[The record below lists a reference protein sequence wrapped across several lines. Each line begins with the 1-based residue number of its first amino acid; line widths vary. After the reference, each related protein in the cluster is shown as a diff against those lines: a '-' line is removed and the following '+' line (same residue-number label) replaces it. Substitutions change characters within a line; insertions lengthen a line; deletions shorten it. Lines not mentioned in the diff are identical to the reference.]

1 MATKASPPDMPN
13 VSHLLKPFIP
23 LISKLLIIL
32 FLVFF
37 GLMFLGSWYFE
48 TQAGHTYF
56 YQNTLTGGT
65 DVYTEPGVHLR
76 MPYFSKITPY
86 KQVMTVGFGEQDTL
100 VTRAIR
106 EINVRFADTYTGMI
120 TITFR
125 FKLPTDKEKIKTMH
139 REFRSFDNL
148 VDALLTKTARDVVVN
163 TSTQYTG
170 EEFFQGA
177 LNQFKASLSDQLS
190 YGIYKTERK
199 QVEVEQTGLAPV
211 GLGQENSNELRKS
224 KTLVWKTVPV
234 INAEGK
240 YVRLDNPLE
249 RYGIEVTQVTIGD
262 TRPEQQLEK
271 LLSEK
276 KRLVADRIK
285 TVQEQE
291 TAKEQAK
298 TAQLKAEIERT
309 KAKQEALKQKELAV
323 IAKQREV
330 EEAEKQ
336 ADKEIIE
343 QQKLKDLAVIQKAKE
358 LEIAQANRDIQSANY
373 EAAKFEAQAIR
384 EKGLAEADV
393 TKAKY
398 AALIPEIYAAEL
410 QRDIANIIYPNLKG
424 IQVAMPN
431 NVVSLGGK
439 DGQAILP
446 TNLDVLS
453 SFATIGTM
461 EKLQKQALES
471 ELQPISPAYSVPSR

>member
-1 MATKASPPDMPN
+1 MAKANPPDMPN
-13 VSHLLKPFIP
+13 VSVLLKPFMP
-23 LISKLLIIL
+23 LITKLLVIL
-32 FLVFF
+32 FLIFF

-65 DVYTEPGVHLR
+65 NVYTEPGVHLR

-86 KQVMTVGFGEQDTL
+86 KQVMTVGFGDQDSR
-100 VTRAIR
+100 VTRATR
-106 EINVRFADTYTGMI
+106 EVNVRFADTYTGMI
-120 TITFR
+120 TLTFR
-125 FKLPTDKEKIKTMH
+125 FKLPMDKEKVKTIH

-177 LNQFKASLSDQLS
+177 LNQFKSALIDQLR

-199 QVEVEQTGLAPV
+199 QVEIEQTGLAPV
-211 GLGQENSNELRKS
+211 GLGQENSNQLRKS

-234 INAEGK
+234 VDNAGVF
-240 YVRLDNPLE
+240 VRLDNPLE

-271 LLSEK
+271 LLAEK

-336 ADKEIIE
+336 ADKEKIE

-384 EKGLAEADV
+384 EKGLAEAEV
-393 TKAKY
+393 TKAMY
-398 AALIPEIYAAEL
+398 DALDPEIYSAEL
-410 QRDIANIIYPNLKG
+410 QRDIANIIYPNLRHIK
-424 IQVAMPN
+424 VDMPN
-431 NVVSLGGK
+431 NVVNLGGEN
-439 DGQAILP
+439 GQTALP

-461 EKLQKQALES
+461 EKLQKQAIEAEVPS
-471 ELQPISPAYSVPSR
+471 SPAYAVPMR

>member
-1 MATKASPPDMPN
+1 MAKANPPDMPD
-13 VSHLLKPFIP
+13 VSNLIKPFVP
-23 LISKLLIIL
+23 LISKLVVIL
-32 FLVFF
+32 FVVMF

-65 DVYTEPGVHLR
+65 NVYTEPGVHLR
-76 MPYFSKITPY
+76 MPYFSRITEY
-86 KQVMTVGFGEQDTL
+86 KQVMTVGFGDQESI
-100 VTRAIR
+100 VTRSTR

-125 FKLPTDKEKIKTMH
+125 FKLPVDKEKVKTIH
-139 REFRSFDNL
+139 REFRGFDNL

-177 LNQFKASLSDQLS
+177 LNQFKAALIDQLR

-211 GLGQENSNELRKS
+211 GLGQEDSNQLRKS
-224 KTLVWKTVPV
+224 TTLVWKTVPLMDSSG
-234 INAEGK
+234 NF
-240 YVRLDNPLE
+240 VRLDNPLE

-271 LLSEK
+271 LLAEK

-336 ADKEIIE
+336 ADKEKIE

-358 LEIAQANRDIQSANY
+358 LEIAQANRDIQAANY

-393 TKAKY
+393 TKARY
-398 AALIPEIYAAEL
+398 NALDPEIYAAEL
-410 QRDIANIIYPNLKG
+410 QRDVANIIYPNLRN
-424 IQVAMPN
+424 IRIDMPN
-431 NVVSLGGK
+431 NVVNLGGQ
-439 DGQAILP
+439 DGKAALP

-453 SFATIGTM
+453 SFAAISTM
-461 EKLQKQALES
+461 EKLKQQAIES
-471 ELQPISPAYSVPSR
+471 EASPAYSVPNR

>member
-1 MATKASPPDMPN
+1 MTKPNPPDMPN
-13 VSHLLKPFIP
+13 VSNLVKPFIP
-23 LISKLLIIL
+23 LITKSVIVLFLII
-32 FLVFF
+32 F

-56 YQNTLTGGT
+56 YQNTLTGKT

-76 MPYFSKITPY
+76 MPYFSKTTEY
-86 KQVMTVGFGEQDTL
+86 KQVMTVGFGEQDSV
-100 VTRAIR
+100 VTRAAR
-106 EINVRFADTYTGMI
+106 EINVRFADTYTGLI

-125 FKLPTDKEKIKTMH
+125 FKLPVDKEKIKTMH
-139 REFRSFDNL
+139 REFRSFNNL

-177 LNQFKASLSDQLS
+177 LNQFKASLIDQLR
-190 YGIYKTERK
+190 YGIYETERK
-199 QVEVEQTGLAPV
+199 QVEIVQTGLAPI

-234 INAEGK
+234 VDNAGR

-249 RYGIEVTQVTIGD
+249 RYGIEVTQVTIGN
-262 TRPEQQLEK
+262 TRPEQQLEN
-271 LLSEK
+271 LLAEK

-285 TVQEQE
+285 SVQEQE

-298 TAQLKAEIERT
+298 TAQLKAEIQRT
-309 KAKQEALKQKELAV
+309 IAKQEALKQKELAV
-323 IAKQREV
+323 IVKQREV

-336 ADKEIIE
+336 ADKEKIE

-358 LEIAQANRDIQSANY
+358 LEIAQANRDIQAANY

-384 EKGLAEADV
+384 EKGLAEAEV
-393 TKAKY
+393 TKAMY
-398 AALIPEIYAAEL
+398 NAFEPEIYAAEL
-410 QRDIANIIYPNLKG
+410 QRDIANIIYPNLRHIK
-424 IQVAMPN
+424 IEMPN
-431 NVVSLGGK
+431 NVVNLGNK
-439 DGQAILP
+439 DGKATLP
-446 TNLDVLS
+446 TNLDILS

-461 EKLQKQALES
+461 EKLKRQAALES
-471 ELQPISPAYSVPSR
+471 PTDSAQ

>member
-1 MATKASPPDMPN
+1 MAKATPPDMPD
-13 VSHLLKPFIP
+13 VSKLVKPFAP
-23 LISKLLIIL
+23 LITKLIIGL
-32 FLVFF
+32 FVIIF

-48 TQAGHTYF
+48 TEAGYTYF

-65 DVYTEPGVHLR
+65 NVYSEPGIHLR
-76 MPYFSKITPY
+76 MPYFSKVTRY
-86 KQVMTVGFGEQDTL
+86 KQVMTVGFGEQDST

-120 TITFR
+120 NITFR
-125 FKLPTDKEKIKTMH
+125 FKLPVDKEKFKTIH
-139 REFRSFDNL
+139 REFRNFDNL
-148 VDALLTKTARDVVVN
+148 ADALLSKTARDVVVN

-177 LNQFKASLSDQLS
+177 LNQFKSALIDQLR

-234 INAEGK
+234 VDNAGVF
-240 YVRLDNPLE
+240 VRLDNPLE

-358 LEIAQANRDIQSANY
+358 LEISQANRDIQAANY

-384 EKGLAEADV
+384 EKGLAEAEV
-393 TKAKY
+393 TKAMY
-398 AALIPEIYAAEL
+398 DALDPEIYGAEL
-410 QRDIANIIYPNLKG
+410 QRDIANIIYPNLRH
-424 IQVAMPN
+424 IQIEMPN
-431 NVVSLGGK
+431 NVVNLSGV
-439 DGQAILP
+439 DGQAALP

-453 SFATIGTM
+453 SFAAISTM
-461 EKLQKQALES
+461 EKLKQQAIETNAQS
-471 ELQPISPAYSVPSR
+471 STYNVQGQ

>member
-1 MATKASPPDMPN
+1 MAKATPPDMPD
-13 VSHLLKPFIP
+13 VSGLLKPFMP
-23 LISKLLIIL
+23 LISKLVVIL
-32 FLVFF
+32 FLIIF

-48 TQAGHTYF
+48 TNAGHTYF

-76 MPYFSKITPY
+76 MPYFSKITEY
-86 KQVMTVGFGEQDTL
+86 KQVMTVGFGEQDTY
-100 VTRAIR
+100 VTRNIR
-106 EINVRFADTYTGMI
+106 EVSVRFADTYTGLI
-120 TITFR
+120 TVTFR
-125 FKLPTDKEKIKTMH
+125 FKLPTDTEKVKTMH

-148 VDALLTKTARDVVVN
+148 VDSLLTKTARDVVVN

-177 LNQFKASLSDQLS
+177 LNQFKSALIDQLR

-211 GLGQENSNELRKS
+211 GLGQEDSNQLRKS

-234 INAEGK
+234 IDKATGK
-240 YVRLDNPLE
+240 FMRLDNPLE
-249 RYGIEVTQVTIGD
+249 RYGIEATQVTIGN
-262 TRPEQQLEK
+262 TSPEQQLEK

-309 KAKQEALKQKELAV
+309 VAKQGALKQKELAV

-358 LEIAQANRDIQSANY
+358 LEISQANRDIQSANY

-393 TKAKY
+393 TKAMY
-398 AALIPEIYAAEL
+398 DALDPEIYGAEL
-410 QRDIANIIYPNLKG
+410 QRDIANIIYPNLRNIK
-424 IQVAMPN
+424 IEMPH
-431 NVVSLGGK
+431 NVVNLAGENGK
-439 DGQAILP
+439 AALP
-446 TNLDVLS
+446 TNLDILS
-453 SFATIGTM
+453 SFATINTM
-461 EKLQKQALES
+461 EKLQQQAIDAEVKS
-471 ELQPISPAYSVPSR
+471 SPAYSVPTR